1 MRLQFLFLNVH
12 ALQIHGRFQ
21 SGAAASYVYE
31 RRSLQRS
38 LDARNTR
45 LNHRRTGH
53 WGRVEDLPHHRR
65 TPSSEDSPP
74 SAPHQTCVRRA
85 LPIPTHLKRATSKP
99 TALAM
104 RASREAMGARAL
116 HVRGASTNRR
126 AEMLHALSVQLEST
140 RPWQARTHSAT
151 TAKPA
156 RGRHRLASIWPATT
170 AQPASIRQLQES
182 TPSARTAKL
191 ASTVIEIV

>member
-74 SAPHQTCVRRA
+74 SAPHHHRT
-85 LPIPTHLKRATSKP
+85 IS
-99 TALAM
+99 
-104 RASREAMGARAL
+104 SGACF
-116 HVRGASTNRR
+116 
-126 AEMLHALSVQLEST
+126 AEDC
-140 RPWQARTHSAT
+140 
-151 TAKPA
+151 A
-156 RGRHRLASIWPATT
+156 RGLARPFELRGHRTYQDLSRPGAKKKTT
-170 AQPASIRQLQES
+170 QIDLRQFFAWLDRNLIEEVIERFCGDFRGLRAIGGRACVFVSIRDGRVD
-182 TPSARTAKL
+182 RTARQGDRW
-191 ASTVIEIV
+191 SRCR